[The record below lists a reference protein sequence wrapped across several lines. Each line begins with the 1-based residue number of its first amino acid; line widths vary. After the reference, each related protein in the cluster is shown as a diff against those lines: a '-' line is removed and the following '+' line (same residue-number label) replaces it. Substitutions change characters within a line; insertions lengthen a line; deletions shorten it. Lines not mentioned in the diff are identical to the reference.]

1 MIKFGQK
8 IEILRMHFVEG
19 KAKKQIAREL
29 NLSKNT
35 VKTYINEFLESK
47 KKLIE
52 AGVSKYKLIENMVDK
67 PKYNSINRSAKVMT
81 DEIKEKIRGFINENE
96 LKRST
101 GKLKMCMSAQDM
113 YEDLIEQG
121 FSLSYSSVI

>member
-29 NLSKNT
+29 NISKNT

-47 KKLIE
+47 K
-52 AGVSKYKLIENMVDK
+52 S
-67 PKYNSINRSAKVMT
+67 
-81 DEIKEKIRGFINENE
+81 
-96 LKRST
+96 
-101 GKLKMCMSAQDM
+101 
-113 YEDLIEQG
+113 
-121 FSLSYSSVI
+121 